1 VFAGLRKVLE
11 QNRNAVIVFEFSL
24 RYIKNFGL
32 DPREFLSSLSAQGYE
47 LSVIDDEH
55 HRIEAA
61 GVDTILHLGE
71 RSYRVLNLLARRRE
85 TQRLAS
91 HSLRGLD

>member
-1 VFAGLRKVLE
+1 M
-11 QNRNAVIVFEFSL
+11 Q
-24 RYIKNFGL
+24 
-32 DPREFLSSLSAQGYE
+32 LSSSNSHRSTSRTSGLIRASSCPHCPPRGIE

-71 RSYRVLNLLARRRE
+71 RSYCVLNLLARRRE